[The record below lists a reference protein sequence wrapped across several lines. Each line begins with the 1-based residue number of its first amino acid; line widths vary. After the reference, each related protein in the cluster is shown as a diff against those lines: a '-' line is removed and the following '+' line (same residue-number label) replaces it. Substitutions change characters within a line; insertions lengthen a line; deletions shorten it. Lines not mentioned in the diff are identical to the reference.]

1 MRRGVCGVGACVT
14 EGRVI
19 SQSTERSRE
28 RKTINV
34 SMLALGRVI
43 MALQAKASVVP
54 YRDSKLTRLLQD
66 SLGGR
71 SKTCIIATVSPSVLC
86 VEESLQTL
94 K

>member
-1 MRRGVCGVGACVT
+1 M
-14 EGRVI
+14 
-19 SQSTERSRE
+19 S
-28 RKTINV
+28 
-34 SMLALGRVI
+34 LFALG
-43 MALQAKASVVP
+43 SVVERLSCAGATGHVP
-54 YRDSKLTRLLQD
+54 YRNAKLTRLLQD